1 MNLSKFL
8 IIALAFFF
16 LGIVAL
22 HTGINRAPFK
32 KTPVE
37 HQHQPGHTSQLQE
50 DSANRISLYHYLA

>member
-8 IIALAFFF
+8 IIALLFFF

-32 KTPVE
+32 KAPVE
-37 HQHQPGHTSQLQE
+37 QHQPGHTSQLQE
-50 DSANRISLYHYLA
+50 DSANKIILYHYLA